1 MLNAIGTRADIQD
14 IVAYDVI
21 VTVRDETGT
30 VGGKLDALKERVRR
44 RRRRGCCSDAA

>member
-1 MLNAIGTRADIQD
+1 MLNAVETRADIQD

-30 VGGKLDALKERVRR
+30 VSGKLDALEECVRR
-44 RRRRGCCSDAA
+44 GRRGCFSDTC